1 MDKVILGLLMI
12 RPMTVYEI
20 NGAFK
25 AGISLF
31 FSASYGSIQSALK
44 KLFESGK
51 ISFKES
57 EESGR
62 HKKTY
67 SVTAK
72 GKDEFHDW
80 IKSPLPECKLE
91 VNILSKIYFLGLV
104 RSKNTRNAILQDIRN
119 RIDNSL
125 NSLNSLKTAE
135 SKKVRNN
142 EASDVSFYQMRIL
155 DYGINSLFAG
165 QKWVDDMLDD

>member
-1 MDKVILGLLMI
+1 MTRQILQTF
-12 RPMTVYEI
+12 RKPDY
-20 NGAFK
+20 
-25 AGISLF
+25 
-31 FSASYGSIQSALK
+31 
-44 KLFESGK
+44 
-51 ISFKES
+51 
-57 EESGR
+57 
-62 HKKTY
+62 
-67 SVTAK
+67 VTAK

-80 IKSPLPECKLE
+80 IKSPLPEYKLE

-125 NSLNSLKTAE
+125 NSLNNLKTAE

-142 EASDVSFYQMRIL
+142 EASEISFYQMRIL

-165 QKWVDDMLDD
+165 QKWVDGMHED